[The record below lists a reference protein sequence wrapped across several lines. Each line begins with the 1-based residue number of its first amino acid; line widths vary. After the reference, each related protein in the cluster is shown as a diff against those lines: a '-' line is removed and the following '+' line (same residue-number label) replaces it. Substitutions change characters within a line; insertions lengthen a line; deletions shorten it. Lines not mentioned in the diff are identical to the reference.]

1 MLLAPEEFGGGGKLV
16 STILTFTGLEFSCIT
31 GLELR
36 SLERKN
42 NTSRNLQAAR
52 SVTVVLTQVVGD

>member
-1 MLLAPEEFGGGGKLV
+1 M

-36 SLERKN
+36 SIERKN